1 MLKIITFLVIS
12 FILLVTPLVF
22 AFVGVVDCDACGL
35 GALGYIFIAPIILLG
50 EIIAFFIIKK
60 IFNKQLKSAG
70 IALLTSVVTFVIIFF
85 LSPVFPSAVAKASSN
100 VSFCKAIFYS
110 EIAFDDCIYDTAIK
124 FKKVEFCGKM
134 KARWNRDRCYN
145 YMASVTEDKS
155 LCGKI
160 ELELM
165 RNKCY

>member
-1 MLKIITFLVIS
+1 MVCCTGVC
-12 FILLVTPLVF
+12 
-22 AFVGVVDCDACGL
+22 VGV
-35 GALGYIFIAPIILLG
+35 GAYLFLTLDII
-50 EIIAFFIIKK
+50 ETISVSEADFKK
-60 IFNKQLKSAG
+60 
-70 IALLTSVVTFVIIFF
+70 TFVIIFF